1 MNKPMSSHEMFVKE
15 VEIEKSENEIE
26 LQKVAISHGFSP
38 AIISTGNF
46 KGKCYI
52 TMEKIHEDC
61 LADKYGDDPSDI
73 PEWIWIE
80 IRKMVITL
88 LEEDEIEYRDITP
101 YNFIEKDG
109 KVWMIDFGDAKY
121 IDDTKNIDWFVEE
134 FIDGENSWNPDY
146 K

>member
-1 MNKPMSSHEMFVKE
+1 VAHAAITVTMFVKE
-15 VEIEKSENEIE
+15 VSIQESTNEIK
-26 LQKVAISHGFSP
+26 LQRVAISHGFSP

-52 TMEKIHEDC
+52 TMEKIHEHC
-61 LADKYGDDPSDI
+61 LADKYGENPEDI
-73 PEWIWIE
+73 PEWIWAK
-80 IRKMVITL
+80 IRKMVLTL

-109 KVWMIDFGDAKY
+109 KVWMIDFGHAKY
-121 IDDTKNIDWFVEE
+121 KDGEVDWFVQE